1 MFWICCRSRTAEPF
15 QHTAGGPSEVN
26 ATEDAA
32 AFPEVPVGWEMA
44 SGSSDARKL
53 SSRTRCTPL
62 YVLNAGFQ
70 PKTAQPSAYG
80 RAPARAVPSK
90 VPAPEKLLPFPQP
103 LGVSYGYGSVGV
115 GAGERQSWELRAGR
129 DEFNAH
135 SGGCRSV
142 GPRDFE
148 TPAGAGRAGR
158 GYFRDPD
165 HPRALRPCCR
175 LAAAG

>member
-115 GAGERQSWELRAGR
+115 GAGERQSWELCAGG
-129 DEFNAH
+129 DQFNPH
-135 SGGCRSV
+135 PRGRRSV
-142 GPRDFE
+142 PPRNLQA
-148 TPAGAGRAGR
+148 PARPRRARR
-158 GYFRDPD
+158 GYFRHFDY
-165 HPRALRPCCR
+165 PRAL
-175 LAAAG
+175 